1 VIDLESTTLI
11 KEVQRGRN
19 ATKISSISLVRC
31 EDNSW
36 FLAVASE
43 RNTIHVFVV
52 KTGEGGQ

>member
-1 VIDLESTTLI
+1 MIDLESGTLI

-19 ATKISSISLVRC
+19 AAKISSVSLVRC

-52 KTGEGGQ
+52 KTGEGQ